1 KLRGRTWQQP
11 RALPLPGGKLAWP
24 SAAQLA
30 LDARGNAIA
39 VFAVWSG
46 SIPYDTYLEAST
58 AGPGKP
64 FGTPQQIGEG
74 YDGVWPR
81 LEVAPSGR
89 AVVVYLDGRS
99 DGSVWVTT
107 RSAAGA
113 MFGAAV
119 PLSDQ
124 NDTLE
129 PAVAMTPDGRM
140 LALWTQSDDSFTRP
154 QLSLA
159 GAAGGASG
167 GFGAPL
173 PFREVR

>member
-1 KLRGRTWQQP
+1 
-11 RALPLPGGKLAWP
+11 
-24 SAAQLA
+24 
-30 LDARGNAIA
+30 
-39 VFAVWSG
+39 
-46 SIPYDTYLEAST
+46 
-58 AGPGKP
+58 
-64 FGTPQQIGEG
+64 
-74 YDGVWPR
+74 
-81 LEVAPSGR
+81 
-89 AVVVYLDGRS
+89 
-99 DGSVWVTT
+99 
-107 RSAAGA
+107 

-124 NDTLE
+124 KDTLE

-173 PFREVR
+173 PFGEVGADCTRHRCLHGGAATVALTPDGRCTVAWVEKPDPIPPSGGIVVSATFTLPELG